1 MLSGKEFE
9 DKVKEALDKG
19 LITRE
24 VQNDGVY
31 LYKMTAAGKRE
42 MAYELYNK
50 MKNAGFF

>member
-1 MLSGKEFE
+1 MTGKEFN
-9 DKVKEALDKG
+9 DKLNEALEKG

-24 VQNDGVY
+24 VQPDGVY
-31 LYKMTAAGKRE
+31 LYKLTSTGKRE